1 MVTCVAEF
9 VGGGIKPY
17 YRIEA
22 VSLFTNYQG
31 WGILILF
38 SEIMFAVST
47 FYYLVNLVSA
57 IKNFSSR
64 VLRIFVI
71 S

>member
-57 IKNFSSR
+57 IKTFLPVFYEFSS
-64 VLRIFVI
+64 
-71 S
+71 